1 MTNIRPIIF
10 PRPFVATVEQMYVGD
25 KAHDYAT
32 LRDLV
37 INDRRL
43 VEQRFAKNI
52 NALMDVVEKDLV
64 TVTLSFDF
72 KDSELQFDD
81 KNIGLF
87 VGLCAHAPLEL
98 RQAILVA
105 HLQWDDA
112 DNEPHTA
119 VFRDVL
125 FRLAEQLVFL
135 RDGRVNNGKGLL
147 YLDVSHNKVYLRVA
161 DADALVHE
169 DYPFLIVLDHA

>member
-1 MTNIRPIIF
+1 MPNIRPIIF
-10 PRPFVATVEQMYVGD
+10 PRPFVATVEQMHVGD

-81 KNIGLF
+81 KNIGF
-87 VGLCAHAPLEL
+87 FTGVCSHASIARRQEL
-98 RQAILVA
+98 LATP
-105 HLQWDDA
+105 LQWEDA
-112 DNEPHTA
+112 DNEMHDA
-119 VFRDVL
+119 VLKDVL

-135 RDGRVNNGKGLL
+135 RDGRVANGRGLMHVNVL
-147 YLDVSHNKVYLRVA
+147 RNKVYLRVD
-161 DADALVHE
+161 DASVLVKE
-169 DYPFLIVLDHA
+169 DYPFLITNND